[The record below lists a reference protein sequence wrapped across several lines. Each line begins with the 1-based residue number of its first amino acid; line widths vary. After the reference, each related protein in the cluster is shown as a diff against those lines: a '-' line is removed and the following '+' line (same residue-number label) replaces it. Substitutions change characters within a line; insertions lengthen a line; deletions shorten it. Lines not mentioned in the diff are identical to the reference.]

1 MAPKRKTVSK
11 TSCSKTNNQQHR
23 FSQRVIAMAKDGTNK
38 SISSTQQKKQSR
50 SARQKKKYQQNENE
64 FNDIEEENPK
74 SMNIDFSDVDSDN
87 QELSTSNSCSN
98 TSIAG
103 DQVKPSSNVEF
114 DIADDDDSNEFQAMF
129 MSNGSLS
136 KSRSNCSSTPLV
148 RSVQNKLSAVRA
160 TTEPAS
166 SNQMKKQTRDPLST
180 IAIGHQSTMSNIN
193 MRNVNT
199 PTNPRISTSS
209 SPATQ
214 PSVGNQSLSSINY
227 TTNNTA
233 LLETFVEYRT
243 LRRDLQRALQ
253 QNEVWKSDY
262 RALTRQMERLQNNS
276 FPRPNADGRAFLEQL
291 LESLRASEQIADNR
305 TPSEIAN
312 AIGIPEIALL
322 SSSNIDPQKTALNVF
337 NHIFSSNQEKESLIN
352 VANLNVKYP
361 NLLNNILVWSK
372 RCTPGCAYTMSM
384 LKDAIGNSIRCA
396 RHKLKTEQARLAV
409 VVAGNQFEAIH
420 VNDHDVE
427 IMSQD
432 DD

>member
-50 SARQKKKYQQNENE
+50 SARQKKSTSK
-64 FNDIEEENPK
+64 ENPK

-103 DQVKPSSNVEF
+103 DQVKPSSNVQF

-136 KSRSNCSSTPLV
+136 NSRSNCSSTPLV

-276 FPRPNADGRAFLEQL
+276 FRT
-291 LESLRASEQIADNR
+291 ASEQIADNR

>member
-50 SARQKKKYQQNENE
+50 SARQKKSTSK
-64 FNDIEEENPK
+64 ENPK

-276 FPRPNADGRAFLEQL
+276 FRT
-291 LESLRASEQIADNR
+291 ASEQIADNR